1 MSSSGPID
9 GKMLLST
16 SLKQTQR
23 LIMSPQMQQAIQLLQ
38 VQAME
43 LASVIEQEMEQ
54 NPLLEYDT
62 DLEDPQEPEEG
73 DAKTISEEGE
83 GDGGSEEGDPE
94 ISFDDDDFRLVQDL
108 EDEFGDHWEQSGQAY
123 GKTKEDSD
131 KLQNYLESSIIS
143 EESLYEHLLKQSHET
158 FTKLND
164 LAAAEAIIGNIDSS
178 GYLKTPLEE
187 IAILCNTTTEHLE
200 KILLTIQTFDPPGV
214 GARSL
219 QEALLIELRL
229 KGSENSLA
237 YRIARDCY
245 QELLH
250 NQIPSISKS
259 LHCPIEEVKT
269 AITEE
274 IASLDLHPGLTISR
288 DIVQT
293 IVPDVTIKQEG
304 DELIVSINDDQFPS
318 LRLNKTYLKMLLDE
332 NLNKETKEFIKKKI
346 LSAKWLLR
354 NIFQRN
360 DTIER
365 IARVLAEKQKAFF
378 INPEGA
384 LLPMTMRAMADEL
397 SLHESTIARAVSN
410 KYIDTPRGIFPLRFF
425 FTNAYSTL
433 EGEDISSDT
442 VRRSLK
448 EIIDS
453 EEKSKPYSDF
463 NLSKMLQAKGIS
475 CARRTIAKYRVE
487 MGIGNAQHRKQY

>member
-1 MSSSGPID
+1 MSSNAPQE
-9 GKMLLST
+9 GKLLLST

-43 LASVIEQEMEQ
+43 LAAVIEQEMEQ

-62 DLEDPQEPEEG
+62 EENSESEEKNSMTEEEEEEG
-73 DAKTISEEGE
+73 SGKQADEEV
-83 GDGGSEEGDPE
+83 
-94 ISFDDDDFRLVQDL
+94 SFDDNNYALVQDL
-108 EDEFGDHWEQSGQAY
+108 EDEFGDHWEQSSQAY
-123 GKTKEDSD
+123 GMSKGDAD
-131 KLQNYLESSIIS
+131 KLHSYMESSIVS
-143 EESLYEHLLKQSHET
+143 EESLYEHLLKQAHEI
-158 FTKLND
+158 FSDSRELN
-164 LAAAEAIIGNIDSS
+164 AAEAIIGNIDSS
-178 GYLKTPLEE
+178 GYLKTSLEE
-187 IAILCNTTTEHLE
+187 ISLLCDTTVEALE

-219 QEALLIELRL
+219 QEALLIEIRLR
-229 KGSENSLA
+229 GRENSLA
-237 YRIARDCY
+237 FRIVQECY
-245 QELLH
+245 PALLH
-250 NQIPSISKS
+250 NQIPLISKALQCS
-259 LHCPIEEVKT
+259 IEEVK
-269 AITEE
+269 ASIEND
-274 IASLDLHPGLTISR
+274 IASLDLHPGLSVSR
-288 DIVQT
+288 DVVQT
-293 IVPDVTIKQEG
+293 IVPDVTIRTEG
-304 DELIVSINDDQFPS
+304 DNLIVSINDEQLPS

-332 NLNKETKEFIKKKI
+332 SLNKETKEFIKKKI

-365 IARVLAEKQKAFF
+365 IAKVLSEKQKVFF

-384 LLPMTMRAMADEL
+384 LLPMTMRMMADEL

-425 FTNAYSTL
+425 FTNAYSTQ
-433 EGEDISSDT
+433 EGDDISSDT
-442 VRRSLK
+442 VKKCLK
-448 EIIDS
+448 EIIDT

-463 NLSKMLQAKGIS
+463 FLSKALEEKGIR

-487 MGIGNAQHRKQY
+487 MGIGNAQHRKKY